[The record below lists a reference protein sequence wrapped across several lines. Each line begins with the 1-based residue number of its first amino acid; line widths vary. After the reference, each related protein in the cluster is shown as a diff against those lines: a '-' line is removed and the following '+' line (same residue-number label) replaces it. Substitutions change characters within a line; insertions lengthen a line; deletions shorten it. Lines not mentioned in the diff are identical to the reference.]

1 MSQLGRGGGGE
12 DLENVFLK
20 TDLLPKHFVA
30 VY

>member
-1 MSQLGRGGGGE
+1 MSQLGRGGGE

>member
-1 MSQLGRGGGGE
+1 MSQLERGGE